1 MKQEFSI
8 NLKKGDEVKVLSGK
22 EKGKKGKVMEIL
34 PKKDYIVIEGL
45 NIRVRFSRP
54 KKQGEKGQRLEL
66 PGPLHISKVMLLCP
80 YCGKTTRVKHALDA
94 AGKKHRKC
102 QKCSKMI

>member
-34 PKKDYIVIEGL
+34 PKKDYVVIEGL

-66 PGPLHISKVMLLCP
+66 PGPLHISKVMLVCP
-80 YCGKTTRVKHALDA
+80 YCGKTTRVTHALDD